1 MFDSAPSSPSSPSS
15 PPSPSSPSF
24 LAALRAR
31 RLVAIVRGSDPD
43 ASFRTVMTLVE
54 SGVPLVEVS
63 LSGADAPGVLRR
75 ARAELGAD
83 AWLGAG
89 TVLTADDAHRAA
101 DAGANLIVTPGLGAG
116 VDEAVRLGLP
126 VLGGVLTPT
135 DVIAAR
141 TAAVTAL
148 KIFPA
153 SAMGGPTYLKALRA
167 PFPDVPFVP
176 VGGVDAVAA
185 EAYLELGAVAVGVGS
200 PLIGDAAD
208 GGDLDGLRGR
218 AAEFVR
224 VTEEAATR

>member
-1 MFDSAPSSPSSPSS
+1 MLDSSSVFP
-15 PPSPSSPSF
+15 
-24 LAALRAR
+24 AALRAR

-63 LSGADAPGVLRR
+63 LSGADALGVLRR
-75 ARAELGAD
+75 ARAELGAE

-89 TVLTADDAHRAA
+89 TVLTADDARRAA
-101 DAGANLIVTPGLGAG
+101 DAGANLIVTPGLGEG
-116 VDEAVRLGLP
+116 VNEAVRLGLP

-141 TAAVTAL
+141 AASVTAL

-208 GGDLDGLRGR
+208 GGDLDELRAR
-218 AAEFVR
+218 AAEFVQ
-224 VTEEAATR
+224 VTEKATPR

>member
-1 MFDSAPSSPSSPSS
+1 MLDMLDFP
-15 PPSPSSPSF
+15 
-24 LAALRAR
+24 AALRAR
-31 RLVAIVRGSDPD
+31 RLVAIVRGTDPG

-63 LSGADAPGVLRR
+63 LSGADALGVLRR

-89 TVLTADDAHRAA
+89 TVLTADDARRAA

-116 VDEAVRLGLP
+116 VEEAGRLGLP

-135 DVIAAR
+135 DVIAAQ
-141 TAAVTAL
+141 AAGVTAL

-153 SAMGGPTYLKALRA
+153 SAMGGPSYLRALRA
-167 PFPDVPFVP
+167 PFPDTPFVP
-176 VGGVDAVAA
+176 VGGVDAAAA
-185 EAYLELGAVAVGVGS
+185 EAYLALGAVAVGVGS

-208 GGDLDGLRGR
+208 GGDLDALRTR
-218 AAEFVR
+218 AAEFVQVAQGSVR
-224 VTEEAATR
+224 R

>member
-1 MFDSAPSSPSSPSS
+1 MLDSSTALGSPTALDFPT
-15 PPSPSSPSF
+15 
-24 LAALRAR
+24 ALRAR
-31 RLVAIVRGSDPD
+31 RLVAIVRGTDPD

-63 LSGADAPGVLRR
+63 SGADALGVLRR
-75 ARAELGAD
+75 ARAELGTD

-89 TVLTADDAHRAA
+89 TVLTADDARRAA

-116 VDEAVRLGLP
+116 VDEAVALGLP

-141 TAAVTAL
+141 AAGVTAL

-153 SAMGGPTYLKALRA
+153 SAMGGPAYLKALRA

-176 VGGVDAVAA
+176 VGGVDAAAA
-185 EAYLELGAVAVGVGS
+185 EAYLKLGAVAVGVGS

-208 GGDLDGLRGR
+208 GGDLGALRAR

-224 VTEEAATR
+224 VAEAVAR